1 MGSAEQVE
9 YAAFQEKVRRTVFLD
24 NLSPLVTESVVRTA
38 LDQYGTVKSVEF
50 IPNYLEPRN
59 MPRCA
64 LVEMEKEKQAEVVI
78 STLSEFPFMM
88 SGMPRP
94 VRALAA
100 VPEMFGD
107 RPKQPDRQLK
117 VHWLDPSDPNFE
129 VANKLK
135 QLVKK
140 HATEN
145 AVILKVNSNPSDSR
159 CVRYCYFIV
168 NELFVALKH
177 QLEKEEKLA
186 KQQGE
191 TLKANYKKY
200 EMIDS
205 LMADGTVRRLA
216 RRYNL
221 RISDDSG
228 PSTFH

>member
-1 MGSAEQVE
+1 MGSAEQDE
-9 YAAFQEKVRRTVFLD
+9 YAAFKEKVRRTVFMD
-24 NLSPLVTESVVRTA
+24 SLSPIVTESVVRTA

-59 MPRCA
+59 MARCA

-78 STLSEFPFMM
+78 STISELPFMM

-94 VRALAA
+94 VRACAA
-100 VPEMFGD
+100 VPEMFAD
-107 RPKQPDRQLK
+107 RPRKPGRQLH

-145 AVILKVNSNPSDSR
+145 AVM
-159 CVRYCYFIV
+159 
-168 NELFVALKH
+168 LKH

-191 TLKANYKKY
+191 TLKANYKKF

-205 LMADGTVRRLA
+205 LMADGIVRRLA
-216 RRYNL
+216 GRYTL

>member
-1 MGSAEQVE
+1 MGSAEQDE
-9 YAAFQEKVRRTVFLD
+9 YAAFKEKVRRTVFMD
-24 NLSPLVTESVVRTA
+24 SLSPIVTESVVRTA

-59 MPRCA
+59 MARCA

-78 STLSEFPFMM
+78 STISELPFMM

-94 VRALAA
+94 VRACAA
-100 VPEMFGD
+100 VPEMFAD
-107 RPKQPDRQLK
+107 RPRKPGRQLH

-145 AVILKVNSNPSDSR
+145 AVM
-159 CVRYCYFIV
+159 
-168 NELFVALKH
+168 LKH

-216 RRYNL
+216 GRYTL

>member
-9 YAAFQEKVRRTVFLD
+9 YAAFKEKVRRTVFLD

-107 RPKQPDRQLK
+107 RPRQPGRQLK
-117 VHWLDPSDPNFE
+117 VHWLEPSDPNFE

-145 AVILKVNSNPSDSR
+145 AVM
-159 CVRYCYFIV
+159 
-168 NELFVALKH
+168 LKH

-216 RRYNL
+216 RHYNL

>member
-1 MGSAEQVE
+1 MGSAEQDE
-9 YAAFQEKVRRTVFLD
+9 YAAFKEKVRRTVFMD
-24 NLSPLVTESVVRTA
+24 SLSPIVTESVVRTA

-59 MPRCA
+59 MARCA

-78 STLSEFPFMM
+78 STISELPFMM

-94 VRALAA
+94 VRACAA
-100 VPEMFGD
+100 VPEMFAD
-107 RPKQPDRQLK
+107 RPRKPGRQLH

-145 AVILKVNSNPSDSR
+145 AVM
-159 CVRYCYFIV
+159 
-168 NELFVALKH
+168 LKH

-205 LMADGTVRRLA
+205 LMADGIVRRLA
-216 RRYNL
+216 GRYTL

>member
-9 YAAFQEKVRRTVFLD
+9 YAAFKEKVRRTVFLD

-50 IPNYLEPRN
+50 MPNYLEPRN

-107 RPKQPDRQLK
+107 RPRQPGRQLK
-117 VHWLDPSDPNFE
+117 VHWLEPSDPNFE

-145 AVILKVNSNPSDSR
+145 AVM
-159 CVRYCYFIV
+159 
-168 NELFVALKH
+168 LKH

-191 TLKANYKKY
+191 NLKANYKKY

>member
-1 MGSAEQVE
+1 MGSAEQDE
-9 YAAFQEKVRRTVFLD
+9 YAAFKEKVRRTVFMD
-24 NLSPLVTESVVRTA
+24 NLSPVVTESVVRTA
-38 LDQYGTVKSVEF
+38 LDQYGNVKSVEF
-50 IPNYLEPRN
+50 LPNYLEPRN

-78 STLSEFPFMM
+78 STLSELPFMM

-94 VRALAA
+94 VRARAA

-107 RPKQPDRQLK
+107 RPRKPGRHLH

-129 VANKLK
+129 LANKLK
-135 QLVKK
+135 QLVNK

-145 AVILKVNSNPSDSR
+145 EVM
-159 CVRYCYFIV
+159 
-168 NELFVALKH
+168 LKH

-200 EMIDS
+200 EMIDT

>member
-1 MGSAEQVE
+1 MGSAEQDE
-9 YAAFQEKVRRTVFLD
+9 YAAFNEKVRRTVFLD

-64 LVEMEKEKQAEVVI
+64 LVEMEKQKQAEVVI
-78 STLSEFPFMM
+78 STLSELPFMM

-94 VRALAA
+94 VRACAA

-107 RPKQPDRQLK
+107 RPRKPGRQLH
-117 VHWLDPSDPNFE
+117 VHWLAPSDPNAE

-135 QLVKK
+135 KLVKK
-140 HATEN
+140 HATET
-145 AVILKVNSNPSDSR
+145 AVM
-159 CVRYCYFIV
+159 
-168 NELFVALKH
+168 LKH

-191 TLKANYKKY
+191 TLKANCKKY
-200 EMIDS
+200 EMIDT

>member
-1 MGSAEQVE
+1 MESGKQNE
-9 YAAFQEKVRRTVFLD
+9 YAAFEEKVRRTVYLD
-24 NLSPLVTESVVRTA
+24 NLSPNVTESVVRTA

-59 MPRCA
+59 MPQCA
-64 LVEMEKEKQAEVVI
+64 LVEMEKEKQAIVVI

-94 VRALAA
+94 IRI
-100 VPEMFGD
+100 
-107 RPKQPDRQLK
+107 R
-117 VHWLDPSDPNFE
+117 WLDTADPDFE
-129 VANKLK
+129 VASKLK
-135 QLVKK
+135 QLVKR
-140 HATEN
+140 HATET
-145 AVILKVNSNPSDSR
+145 AVM
-159 CVRYCYFIV
+159 
-168 NELFVALKH
+168 LKH

-205 LMADGTVRRLA
+205 LMADGAARRLA
-216 RRYNL
+216 RCYNL
-221 RISDDSG
+221 RFSDDSG

>member
-1 MGSAEQVE
+1 MESGKQNE
-9 YAAFQEKVRRTVFLD
+9 YAAFEEKVRRTVYLD
-24 NLSPLVTESVVRTA
+24 NLSPNVTESIVRTA

-59 MPRCA
+59 MPQCA
-64 LVEMEKEKQAEVVI
+64 LVEMEKGKQAKVVI

-94 VRALAA
+94 VRARAA
-100 VPEMFGD
+100 VAEMFGD
-107 RPKQPDRQLK
+107 RPRKPGRQIRIC
-117 VHWLDPSDPNFE
+117 WLDTADPDFE
-129 VANKLK
+129 VASKLK
-135 QLVKK
+135 QLVKR
-140 HATEN
+140 HATET
-145 AVILKVNSNPSDSR
+145 AVM
-159 CVRYCYFIV
+159 
-168 NELFVALKH
+168 LKH

-205 LMADGTVRRLA
+205 LMADGAARRLA
-216 RRYNL
+216 RCYNL
-221 RISDDSG
+221 RVSDDSG

>member
-1 MGSAEQVE
+1 MESGKQNE
-9 YAAFQEKVRRTVFLD
+9 YAAFEEKVRRTVYLD
-24 NLSPLVTESVVRTA
+24 NLSPNVTESVVRTA

-59 MPRCA
+59 MPQCA
-64 LVEMEKEKQAEVVI
+64 LVEMEKEKQAIVVI

-94 VRALAA
+94 VRARAA
-100 VPEMFGD
+100 I
-107 RPKQPDRQLK
+107 RIR
-117 VHWLDPSDPNFE
+117 WLDTADPDFE
-129 VANKLK
+129 VASKLK
-135 QLVKK
+135 QLVKR
-140 HATEN
+140 HATET
-145 AVILKVNSNPSDSR
+145 AVM
-159 CVRYCYFIV
+159 
-168 NELFVALKH
+168 LKH

-205 LMADGTVRRLA
+205 LMADGAARRLA
-216 RRYNL
+216 RCYNL
-221 RISDDSG
+221 RFSDDSG